1 MYYVYVCSPLT
12 LGRLEQFQIWWYAY
26 YLQSGKEH
34 RGGKGPLGLLGAG
47 MGREEM

>member
-1 MYYVYVCSPLT
+1 MTDVYTFIINSET
-12 LGRLEQFQIWWYAY
+12 LEQFQIWWYAY